1 MMTAK
6 NVSVSVNVIRHP
18 PFWQEPSGR
27 KTFKSP
33 CPELRLVPENKLRS
47 GKESAACVSTQ
58 RLLACHC
65 WHCLQH
71 TIKIDKLQ
79 QNRPQSFK
87 TAAGGSLFAYF
98 LFVFCSKN
106 HASFFLSR
114 SLVYSALVALSTART
129 MTPTS
134 AKMAVH
140 ILAMPSAPR
149 TRQTPLTPSAKT
161 MFW

>member
-18 PFWQEPSGR
+18 PFRQKPPGE

-33 CPELRLVPENKLRS
+33 CPELCLVPGNKLRT
-47 GKESAACVSTQ
+47 GKESAACVSDTAPAALAGGKVSDKIGQ
-58 RLLACHC
+58 IATKPPMVVQNGCGRLLFFCVFCASDH
-65 WHCLQH
+65 
-71 TIKIDKLQ
+71 
-79 QNRPQSFK
+79 
-87 TAAGGSLFAYF
+87 ASLFF
-98 LFVFCSKN
+98 
-106 HASFFLSR
+106 SR
-114 SLVYSALVALSTART
+114 SLVYSARVAFSTAMT

-140 ILAMPSAPR
+140 MLAMPSAPR
-149 TRQTPLTPSAKT
+149 MRQMPLTPSAKT